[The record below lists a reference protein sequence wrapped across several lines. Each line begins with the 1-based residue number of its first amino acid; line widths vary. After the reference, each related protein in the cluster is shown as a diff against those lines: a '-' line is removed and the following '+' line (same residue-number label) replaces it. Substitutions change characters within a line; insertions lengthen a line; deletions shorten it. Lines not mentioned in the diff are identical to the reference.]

1 MRVVFTK
8 GSDRDSIDVQR
19 ADGTTTTT
27 RFPKKGVIP
36 HDAVHLIVERTLG
49 LRNAFW
55 GLVNA
60 GANPADV
67 AQMSKDGGHAS
78 ASRAGVPDPAIVEM
92 LQAERL
98 VECIEADMWS
108 EPATFATFL
117 SDLNAA
123 CSQSHIAAPDL
134 SEEQI
139 KHIRI
144 ELKQFMQH
152 WKTLSVGQ
160 THSLKWE
167 Q

>member
-78 ASRAGVPDPAIVEM
+78 ASRAGVPA
-92 LQAERL
+92 L
-98 VECIEADMWS
+98 
-108 EPATFATFL
+108 
-117 SDLNAA
+117 
-123 CSQSHIAAPDL
+123 
-134 SEEQI
+134 
-139 KHIRI
+139 
-144 ELKQFMQH
+144 
-152 WKTLSVGQ
+152 LSVSRPTCGASLQRSPHSSPISTPRVRNRTSQRQ
-160 THSLKWE
+160 TYRRNKSSTSE
-167 Q
+167 SN